1 MSLSAQSAQ
10 QHNHHRSPNFNTTIA
25 QSASYELKRP
35 ASRVEL
41 PEKLAT
47 KFTFDAPEL
56 RQSKRAFD
64 LILCIIAS
72 PLLVCLFAII
82 SAAIWLED
90 GANPFFFQMRTGL
103 GGKRFRM
110 FKFRTMVPDAEEK
123 KQELQHLNELEWPD
137 FKIKNDP
144 RITRVGKFLR
154 CSSLDEL
161 PQIINILL
169 GDMSLVGPRP
179 TSFSAETYK
188 PWHMARLNAVP
199 GLTGLWQ
206 VSGRSNLEFDER
218 VLLDI
223 EYIENQSLWTDFKLI
238 CRTFTTACIKQEGA
252 Y

>member
-1 MSLSAQSAQ
+1 MSLSAQTTQ
-10 QHNHHRSPNFNTTIA
+10 QHNQHICSNLNPNFGQLSGGDSKNPI
-25 QSASYELKRP
+25 KRV
-35 ASRVEL
+35 S
-41 PEKLAT
+41 T
-47 KFTFDAPEL
+47 QEL
-56 RQSKRAFD
+56 RDNNVTFEAPKPRLAKRAFD
-64 LILCIIAS
+64 LFLIISAS
-72 PLLVCLFAII
+72 PLIVSLFVIVSI
-82 SAAIWLED
+82 AIWLED
-90 GANPFFFQMRTGL
+90 GSNPFFFQERTGL

-110 FKFRTMVPDAEEK
+110 YKFRTMVPDAEEK
-123 KQELQHLNELEWPD
+123 KQELLHLNELVWPD

-161 PQIINILL
+161 PQLVNVLL
-169 GDMSLVGPRP
+169 GEMSLVGPRP

-188 PWHMARLNAVP
+188 PWQMARLAAVP

-223 EYIENQSLWTDFKLI
+223 EYIENQSLWYDLKLI
-238 CRTFTTACIKQEGA
+238 LKTFTTACVKQEGA